1 MKQFCGIL
9 SLMLVSLGNQT
20 LGFATGPESEPKVEI
35 ARTVENDYLSIEVD
49 EQLAGKQVTVSVFS
63 SLGEIVLEETLGLGL
78 NKINVQSLKQGEYM
92 VVVRENGEYA
102 SKQALVVA

>member
-1 MKQFCGIL
+1 MKNFCGIVL
-9 SLMLVSLGNQT
+9 LMLISVGNQT
-20 LGFATGPESEPKVEI
+20 VVFATGPDSEPKVEI
-35 ARTVENDYLSIEVD
+35 ARAVENNYLSIEVD

-78 NKINVQSLKQGEYM
+78 NKINVQGLKQGEYM

-102 SKQALVVA
+102 SKQAFVVA